1 MIDVIRRVI
10 VHVIGNDVVP
20 AAKVI
25 ALFYV
30 ARIAIRLVQR
40 RRSEKSREEIL

>member
-1 MIDVIRRVI
+1 MTDVIWRII
-10 VHVIGNDVVP
+10 VRFTGHDVMP

-30 ARIAIRLVQR
+30 ARIAIRLAQR
-40 RRSEKSREEIL
+40 RRAEKSGEKIL

>member
-1 MIDVIRRVI
+1 MIDVIWRVI
-10 VHVIGNDVVP
+10 VHFIGHDVVP

-30 ARIAIRLVQR
+30 AHIVIRLAQR
-40 RRSEKSREEIL
+40 RRAEQSRDEIL

>member
-1 MIDVIRRVI
+1 MTDVIWRVI
-10 VHVIGNDVVP
+10 VHFIGHDVVP

-30 ARIAIRLVQR
+30 ARIAIRLAQR
-40 RRSEKSREEIL
+40 RGSQKSREEIL